1 MIFVKILKF
10 TAFLYTREIVEEK
23 TKTQIQK
30 KNVNQYLVSAFDS
43 ITFLVIWIKNVKQQ
57 PNLAQNITV
66 FRLKMQ

>member
-23 TKTQIQK
+23 TKTQIKK

-43 ITFLVIWIKNVKQQ
+43 FTFLVIWIKK
-57 PNLAQNITV
+57 I
-66 FRLKMQ
+66 